1 MTSSS
6 CWRLT
11 TRPLLRRSASR
22 SEYSFSVSGIRLPS
36 FDTVRLCVASRKSP
50 CRSSAYRVNK
60 FLHTL
65 VDPRAREAFRAD
77 EAVAMR
83 AAGLTDV
90 ERGLLLR
97 RDWRALMHYGVI
109 FFLLEKLAAVSG
121 LSNLHV
127 YAAMKGQ
134 TPSDFQK
141 TRNAPGAVYSVSGR
155 DGSDGRPRRS

>member
-1 MTSSS
+1 
-6 CWRLT
+6 
-11 TRPLLRRSASR
+11 
-22 SEYSFSVSGIRLPS
+22 
-36 FDTVRLCVASRKSP
+36 
-50 CRSSAYRVNK
+50 
-60 FLHTL
+60 
-65 VDPRAREAFRAD
+65 
-77 EAVAMR
+77 MR

-90 ERGLLLR
+90 ERDLLLR

-134 TPSDFQK
+134 TLSDFQK

-155 DGSDGRPRRS
+155 DGSDGRAPRS